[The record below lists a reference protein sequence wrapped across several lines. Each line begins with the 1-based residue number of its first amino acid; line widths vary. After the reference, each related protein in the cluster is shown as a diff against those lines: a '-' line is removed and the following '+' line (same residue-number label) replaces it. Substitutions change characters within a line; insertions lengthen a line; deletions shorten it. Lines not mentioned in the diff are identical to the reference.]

1 MLNTTAHPR
10 TGHDL
15 LLEVLRTL
23 FGKDERPPACGE
35 VAIPGERE
43 IVDLLALSRRHEI
56 APLVARQLSTT
67 QGLPHAAGW
76 AAREIYERNLA
87 RNLFLRGETAD
98 WIARFRQAGI
108 PCQALKGAA
117 WSQLLFR
124 DLGARTSADID
135 LLVRPHQRDEAIRLA
150 ARWGFEPFDP
160 GRYFPDPEGKAVLL
174 ESRDEA
180 ACYTLDLHWYV
191 ELPRLVPLDHT
202 MFWSGQREEADLPPD
217 LVGLVLC
224 LHLWRHAVT
233 LKTLVDFAAY
243 VNRFDGHVPEVRRRL
258 AEARAV
264 DGLDL
269 ALMLA
274 HRALGV
280 RSRFTPERHPKA
292 IFLPWLERCL
302 RVPFSDRGRYFS
314 WLVFP
319 LQFDGLA
326 LPVRRCAAHVIRPAA
341 RDGRLHVGS
350 RARRVAGVVARVAF
364 SRGRLAARRDDG
376 R

>member
-1 MLNTTAHPR
+1 
-10 TGHDL
+10 
-15 LLEVLRTL
+15 
-23 FGKDERPPACGE
+23 
-35 VAIPGERE
+35 
-43 IVDLLALSRRHEI
+43 
-56 APLVARQLSTT
+56 
-67 QGLPHAAGW
+67 
-76 AAREIYERNLA
+76 
-87 RNLFLRGETAD
+87 
-98 WIARFRQAGI
+98 
-108 PCQALKGAA
+108 
-117 WSQLLFR
+117 
-124 DLGARTSADID
+124 
-135 LLVRPHQRDEAIRLA
+135 
-150 ARWGFEPFDP
+150 
-160 GRYFPDPEGKAVLL
+160 
-174 ESRDEA
+174 
-180 ACYTLDLHWYV
+180 
-191 ELPRLVPLDHT
+191 
-202 MFWSGQREEADLPPD
+202 
-217 LVGLVLC
+217 VLC

-243 VNRFDGHVPEVRRRL
+243 VGRFDEQVPEVRRRL

-292 IFLPWLERCL
+292 ILLPWLERCL

-326 LPVRRCAAHVIRPAA
+326 LPVRRCAAHVVRPAA